1 MENNSIDTI
10 TKFVMVLLV
19 TLGIVLDLMETVMV
33 PDWSTSI
40 GGLLKPLNPNGI
52 CPKTFLTVLMVKT

>member
-19 TLGIVLDLMETVMV
+19 TLGIVLDLMKL
-33 PDWSTSI
+33 STSI

-52 CPKTFLTVLMVKT
+52 CPKTQ